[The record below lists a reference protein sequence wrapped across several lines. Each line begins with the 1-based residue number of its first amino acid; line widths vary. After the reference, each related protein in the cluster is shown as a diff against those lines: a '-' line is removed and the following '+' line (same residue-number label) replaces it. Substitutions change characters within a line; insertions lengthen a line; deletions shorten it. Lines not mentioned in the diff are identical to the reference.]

1 MLTLILS
8 QYDTD
13 GNGTIDFNEFIA
25 LSVALNS
32 QALSG
37 SEQAMA
43 QLFAKMDADG
53 NRSLDTK
60 MCL

>member
-1 MLTLILS
+1 MLTLVLS

-32 QALSG
+32 HALSG

-53 NRSLDTK
+53 NRS
-60 MCL
+60 